1 MSYYDPVAAT
11 GPRTR
16 PGAVTAAGYLLYT
29 VAALFLVSV
38 VVGLSTAGKTLRATK
53 DVLQQTSNR
62 DATTAIKAGLFV
74 GIGVDVVVVVVFI
87 LMAVYVLRGSN
98 AWRITAWVI
107 SGLGVLCTLC
117 GVGGAGL
124 SRINSSNLT
133 SAQSQELKDAVPAWA
148 RDGQIAVNLLIAIA
162 LIAVII
168 LLALP
173 AANDFFRR
181 PPMAFLPPGVGPA
194 YPPYPMYPPP
204 GSQPPAPG
212 DSP

>member
-1 MSYYDPVAAT
+1 MSYYDPVAAA

-16 PGAVTAAGYLLYT
+16 PGAVSAAGYLLYT

-74 GIGVDVVVVVVFI
+74 GIGVDIVVVVVFV
-87 LMAVYVLRGSN
+87 LMAVYVLKGSN

-107 SGLGVLCTLC
+107 AGLGVLCTLC
-117 GVGGAGL
+117 GIGGAGI
-124 SRINSSNLT
+124 SRVSSGNLT
-133 SAQSQELKDAVPAWA
+133 SAQTQELKDAVPAWV
-148 RDGQIAVNLLIAIA
+148 RDGQIAVNVLIAIA
-162 LIAVII
+162 LIAIII

-181 PPMAFLPPGVGPA
+181 PAFAFMPPGVEPG
-194 YPPYPMYPPP
+194 YPPYPTYPPP